1 MSILQQLGAAAVLPE
16 IVLAILAMVLLME
29 GVFVKAHT
37 PGTIRWGA
45 IASLVAVGLLIM
57 WKSGSGS
64 VTAFNGALVVD
75 SFARMMKV
83 LALIGAAVT
92 LAMSGRYLARNN
104 MD

>member
-45 IASLVAVGLLIM
+45 IASMVAVALLIM
-57 WKSGSGS
+57 WKSGTGS

-75 SFARMMKV
+75 SFAR
-83 LALIGAAVT
+83 
-92 LAMSGRYLARNN
+92 
-104 MD
+104 